1 MAIHPDP
8 PGALERS
15 QDDCAMP
22 GLLRVRVAAAVI
34 VLAVVVAACGSPK
47 LDTVDAARS
56 KSVASRCP
64 SLGASISLGS
74 PSGGDELAL
83 FTVDGSELVFAADG
97 FSHGGVIDFGVGS
110 TAVYVGNPDR
120 MPVYVQASGS
130 YTNVTHEFSIR
141 EGEVTSQTLPAGRY
155 WMVASNFVDVTVR
168 SCLPGG
174 VTRVTNPRRNL
185 IETGQTPGTSPRA
198 HK

>member
-1 MAIHPDP
+1 MPD
-8 PGALERS
+8 
-15 QDDCAMP
+15 
-22 GLLRVRVAAAVI
+22 LLRVRVASAAI
-34 VLAVVVAACGSPK
+34 VLAVTVAACGSPK
-47 LDTVDAARS
+47 LDSVDAARS

-64 SLGASISLGS
+64 SLGSPISLGS

-97 FSHGGVIDFGVGS
+97 FDHGGVLPHFSEVGS

-120 MPVYVQASGS
+120 MPVYLRASGD
-130 YTNVTHEFSIR
+130 YTNVTHEFEVI
-141 EGEVTSQTLPAGRY
+141 EGQVTSQTLPAGRY
-155 WMVASNFVDVTVR
+155 WLVTSNFVGVTVR
-168 SCLPGG
+168 SCLPGS

-185 IETGQTPGTSPRA
+185 IPSGQTPSATPRP